1 MVFKFFKREK
11 AAGRE
16 SEMDDIDVL
25 EPLAEPAVFA
35 NAADFANAAGSK
47 KDDDKLELPVFLRRE
62 TEYKT
67 DEDYLM
73 RLEQFKRELREKRK
87 A

>member
-11 AAGRE
+11 AAE
-16 SEMDDIDVL
+16 SESGMDDTDML
-25 EPLAEPAVFA
+25 EPLSEPAVFV
-35 NAADFANAAGSK
+35 NAADSAKDNE
-47 KDDDKLELPVFLRRE
+47 KDDDKLEIPVFLRRE

-67 DEDYLM
+67 EDYIA

>member
-11 AAGRE
+11 AATGRE
-16 SEMDDIDVL
+16 SEMDGIDVL

-35 NAADFANAAGSK
+35 NAAESTK
-47 KDDDKLELPVFLRRE
+47 KHDRLEIPVFLRRE

-67 DEDYLM
+67 EDYLT
-73 RLEQFKRELREKRK
+73 RLEQFERELREKHK

>member
-11 AAGRE
+11 AAKCE
-16 SEMDDIDVL
+16 SVIDGIDVL
-25 EPLAEPAVFA
+25 EPLSEPAVFA
-35 NAADFANAAGSK
+35 NAAESA
-47 KDDDKLELPVFLRRE
+47 KDNDKLEIPVFLRRE

-67 DEDYLM
+67 EEYLA
-73 RLEQFKRELREKRK
+73 RLEQFKRDLREKTQ